1 MSSEAT
7 IGKPEGPR
15 IGPGALVLVVGP
27 SGAGKDTLLGAAQ
40 EMLASD
46 AAAVFPRRVV
56 TRAASAFENNEAVT
70 PADFDRAVEKG
81 AYALWWRAHGQG
93 YGILRTIDDEV
104 RLGRTI
110 VINVSRTIIAEARQ
124 RYERAF
130 VVLITAP
137 ADVLAERLAARKRDS
152 DGDLGKRL
160 QRATMEMEDADLV
173 ISNVGAIEDNARKL
187 AEFIAGLR
195 KT

>member
-1 MSSEAT
+1 MSDGAT
-7 IGKPEGPR
+7 MAK

-40 EMLASD
+40 QMLAADS
-46 AAAVFPRRVV
+46 VVMFSRRIV
-56 TRAASAFENNEAVT
+56 TRAASAFENNESVT
-70 PADFDRAVEKG
+70 TVDFERATEQG
-81 AYALWWRAHGQG
+81 AYALWWRAHEQG
-93 YGILRTIDDEV
+93 YGISRGIDDEI

-124 RYERAF
+124 RYQRAF

-137 ADVLAERLAARKRDS
+137 AEVLAERLAARKRDS

-160 QRATMEMEDADLV
+160 QRAALETDDADLV

-187 AEFIAGLR
+187 AQFIAGLR
-195 KT
+195 AG